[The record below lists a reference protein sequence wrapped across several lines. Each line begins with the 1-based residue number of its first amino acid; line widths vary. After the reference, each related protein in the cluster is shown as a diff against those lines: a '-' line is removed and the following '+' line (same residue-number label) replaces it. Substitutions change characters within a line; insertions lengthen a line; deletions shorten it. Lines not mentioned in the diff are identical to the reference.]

1 METTIIIIA
10 GIAWIIF
17 VLIPFTKKTKLD
29 KTQDTIITSISKEL
43 NIPKEEVLWVFIEM
57 GNTFMILSQE
67 PEEGNKKLA
76 RDIDKRGHLKEYR
89 HWKEIAKIV
98 HESFYAY
105 LKNNPEK

>member
-1 METTIIIIA
+1 METTIIILM

-17 VLIPFTKKTKLD
+17 VLLPFTKR
-29 KTQDTIITSISKEL
+29 TQLEKNQDYLITSIAKEL

-67 PEEGNKKLA
+67 TGNEELA
-76 RDIDKRGHLKEYR
+76 KNIDNRGHLKGYK

-98 HESFYAY
+98 HESIQNY
-105 LKNNPEK
+105 LKNNPE